1 MERDRLSR
9 RSFLALTTVTAAG
22 MTLKPAFGESQDLAY
37 LTLKEASELVR
48 RKTVSPV
55 ELTASCLKSIEAYN
69 PALNAFITLT
79 RDQAMETAR
88 AMEGE
93 QRRGSGEDR

>member
-1 MERDRLSR
+1 MEPHRLSR
-9 RSFLALTTVTAAG
+9 RSFLALTTMAAAG

-55 ELTASCLKSIEAYN
+55 ELTATCLNVLK
-69 PALNAFITLT
+69 LT
-79 RDQAMETAR
+79 IPR
-88 AMEGE
+88 
-93 QRRGSGEDR
+93 